1 MKPRLNMEIPARE
14 YTMVRMDRRIYD
26 AMKKY
31 LDEQPTYCS
40 ATRFVGDL
48 VELKLILESQKA
60 HQGKK
65 SHSQVS

>member
-1 MKPRLNMEIPARE
+1 MKLRSEYSKMDRE
-14 YTMVRMDRRIYD
+14 YKMVRIDSRIYD

-40 ATRFVGDL
+40 ATRFIGDL
-48 VELKLILESQKA
+48 VESKLILESQKA

-65 SHSQVS
+65 TPI

>member
-14 YTMVRMDRRIYD
+14 YSMVRIDSYIYD

-40 ATRFVGDL
+40 ATRFIGDL
-48 VELKLILESQKA
+48 VESRLILESQKA

-65 SHSQVS
+65 TPS